1 MRYKRKGNKAFC
13 ESNREFDSDFHYYMK
28 IVDIYSAI
36 EVHPNY
42 WLTDKEKM
50 FFACTCLCVN
60 MGECSIVSPDSMDIF
75 RKYFRNNVK
84 KPEIH
89 RYFTTLKEKGW
100 LNRDNKSNCVILPVL
115 FEEIILSDDEM
126 KFDISV
132 KLLKNETDRQDLGS
146 IAI

>member
-1 MRYKRKGNKAFC
+1 MKYKREKNIAFC
-13 ESNREFDSDFHYYMK
+13 SSSKELESDISYFIK
-28 IVDIYSAI
+28 VVDLYSAI

-60 MGECSIVSPDSMDIF
+60 SGECSIVSPDSMDIF

-84 KPEIH
+84 KPELH

-100 LNRDNKSNCVILPVL
+100 LSRNPKSNCIILPVL
-115 FEEIILSDDEM
+115 FEEIVSSGDKMSFEV
-126 KFDISV
+126 DISLV
-132 KLLKNETDRQDLGS
+132 KHETDRQDLGR
-146 IAI
+146 INE